1 MAKVF
6 NNIVLSGLTGSLGD
20 KLVLRR
26 GRRGQTIVSKKPA
39 FAPDREFTP
48 AQRTHQAAFREAAAY
63 AKSVKDEELYLTKAK
78 QTGQTS
84 YNLAVADWFHKPQV
98 TELDVSGW
106 NGQSGQLIHIR
117 ALDDVQITRVS
128 VVITDGNGTL
138 FEQGNAQPGKVSC
151 WTYVTTAQA
160 NGIRRLQVIAFD
172 RPGHTAHITWQNN

>member
-1 MAKVF
+1 MKHTMAKVF
-6 NNIVLSGLTGSLGD
+6 INIVLSGLTGSLGD

-84 YNLAVADWFHKPQV
+84 YNLALADWFHKPQV

-106 NGQSGQLIHIR
+106 NGQAGQLIHIR
-117 ALDDVQITRVS
+117 APDDVKITRVS
-128 VVITDGNGTL
+128 VMITEGNGTL

-172 RPGHTAHITWQNN
+172 RPGHT